1 MFHLLLGVIYLAFI
15 SLGLPDSLLGAAWPQ
30 MFPQFAVPVSYAGII
45 SMIIAAGTIVS
56 SLQCDRLTSKLG
68 TGKVT
73 AFSVLITAAALF
85 GFSVSGSFWQL
96 CLWAIPYGLGAG
108 CVDASLNNFVALH
121 YASRHMS
128 WLHCM
133 WGVGASAGPYIM
145 GYALSSGHGW
155 NAGYRYISVIQACLT
170 ALLFLSLPL
179 WKKQTGEFLKDSR
192 SKDEPR
198 PSDEGAP
205 SRALTLRQ
213 TVAIAGAKEIM
224 AAFFCYCAL
233 EQTTGLWAASYL
245 ALHHGVAAETAAWFA
260 SMFYM
265 GITAGRAL
273 SGFLT
278 LKLNDTAM
286 IRLGQAVVLAG
297 VAAILLPIGQLSSII
312 GLVVVGLGCAPIYPS
327 VIHSTP
333 AHFGAENSQA
343 MIGVQMAS
351 AYVGTCLMPPV
362 FGLLA
367 SRVGIFLFPLYLLTL
382 LALLFIM
389 HEMLIKK
396 DAGRNAE

>member
-1 MFHLLLGVIYLAFI
+1 MFHLLLAVIYLAFI

-30 MFPQFAVPVSYAGII
+30 MFPQFGVPVSYAGII
-45 SMIIAAGTIVS
+45 SMIISAGTIVS
-56 SLQCDRLTSKLG
+56 SLQCDRLTTRLG

-73 AFSVLITAAALF
+73 AFSVLITAAALL
-85 GFSVSGSFWQL
+85 GFSASGSFWQL
-96 CLWAIPYGLGAG
+96 CLLAVPYGLGAG
-108 CVDASLNNFVALH
+108 CVDASLNNYVALH

-145 GYALSSGHGW
+145 GYALSGGHGW
-155 NAGYRYISVIQACLT
+155 NAGYRYISIIQACLT

-179 WKKQTGEFLKDSR
+179 WKRQAGGFSGA
-192 SKDEPR
+192 SSA
-198 PSDEGAP
+198 SDAP
-205 SRALTLRQ
+205 KRKPLTLRQ
-213 TVAIAGAKEIM
+213 TVAIPGAREVM

-233 EQTTGLWAASYL
+233 EQTTGLWGASYL
-245 ALHHGVAAETAAWFA
+245 VLHHGMAAETAAWFA
-260 SMFYM
+260 SMFYI

-278 LKLNDTAM
+278 IKFNDTAM
-286 IRLGQAVVLAG
+286 IRLGQAVALAG
-297 VAAILLPIGQLSSII
+297 IAAILLPLGQLSSII
-312 GLVVVGLGCAPIYPS
+312 GLAVVGLGCAPIYPS

-351 AYVGTCLMPPV
+351 AYVGSCLMPPI

-367 SRVGIFLFPLYLLTL
+367 NRIGIFLFPFYLLAV
-382 LALLFIM
+382 LAFMFIM
-389 HEMLIKK
+389 HERLIKK
-396 DAGRNAE
+396 DAARKQR